1 MLVLYGVV
9 GNRRRC
15 GPNIREKNR
24 IRKWNRK
31 KGQGVLNFVGKV
43 PTSHRLSLASAS
55 QKSLF
60 MKETQLSFLASR
72 MNVWCIYTHGLMPC
86 ALLCCVGIGLYINT
100 FPRHG
105 YSMTFLFPSWT
116 TSAAQTPLHLF
127 GFPLL
132 FLNLPFLL
140 LFVCVLYY
148 FHCGQTGRRPY
159 ALRYPVSLPSTPFI
173 SVPFLP
179 FRYFSSNSKGK
190 RNRQFSFVLRRSHE
204 KEEEE
209 ARDMVDTLGEGAGVF
224 FISTKYFCQSFPS
237 SGAHSSS

>member
-1 MLVLYGVV
+1 
-9 GNRRRC
+9 
-15 GPNIREKNR
+15 
-24 IRKWNRK
+24 
-31 KGQGVLNFVGKV
+31 
-43 PTSHRLSLASAS
+43 
-55 QKSLF
+55 
-60 MKETQLSFLASR
+60 
-72 MNVWCIYTHGLMPC
+72 MNVWCIYTHGLVPC
-86 ALLCCVGIGLYINT
+86 ALLGCGGIGLYINT

-116 TSAAQTPLHLF
+116 PHQQRRLLYIF
-127 GFPLL
+127 LGFFYF

-148 FHCGQTGRRPY
+148 FRCGHQTGRRPY

-209 ARDMVDTLGEGAGVF
+209 ARDVVDTLGEGAGVF
-224 FISTKYFCQSFPS
+224 FISTQHFCQSFPS
-237 SGAHSSS
+237 SGAHSSSSSRGAEGPQVFVASSSWLSGKTRRNFFRKSNHFFFSFHL